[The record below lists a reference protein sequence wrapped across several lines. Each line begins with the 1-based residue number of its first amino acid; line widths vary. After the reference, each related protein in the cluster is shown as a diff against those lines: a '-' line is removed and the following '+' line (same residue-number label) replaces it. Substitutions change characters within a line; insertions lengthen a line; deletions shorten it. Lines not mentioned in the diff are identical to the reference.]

1 MRAHVAMLATAMVI
15 VRAGTAYAETVT
27 MNVID
32 ASGVGKVIGTIS
44 LSDANEGLVVMPD
57 LADLPPGD
65 HGFHVHVNPNCGPG
79 AGPDGQPAAGFAAGG
94 HYDPTNTGK
103 HLGPRGEGHKGD
115 LICRQRQTGITR
127 LPKCRAAEMLRIS
140 AGLRPAL
147 SIWRAGR
154 SGLRLSRRN
163 ADRDRRPAKRRWS
176 HPGRFRQSTRRPG

>member
-27 MNVID
+27 MNVIE

-44 LSDANEGLVVMPD
+44 LSDANEGLIVMPD

-94 HYDPTNTGK
+94 HYDPTNTGNTSDLAAK
-103 HLGPRGEGHKGD
+103 ATKATSRRCESMSAATPRMQSSRRTSRWPT
-115 LICRQRQTGITR
+115 L
-127 LPKCRAAEMLRIS
+127 
-140 AGLRPAL
+140 
-147 SIWRAGR
+147 RAGR
-154 SGLRLSRRN
+154 S
-163 ADRDRRPAKRRWS
+163 
-176 HPGRFRQSTRRPG
+176 